1 MKRDAGCRRSRRPR
15 QGGDACVPG
24 WPSLC
29 DGRVFGFA
37 RCLRCICGSVMWFV
51 LAVWG
56 EVPWLMVMSST
67 PRISV
72 TTRLGPDASSFARS
86 PRFHLPICRRRC
98 VSVPEGG
105 SQGTYFL
112 CILVWFWY
120 QLMLASNCVRGHPLP
135 SPCKISVLASLD
147 V

>member
-1 MKRDAGCRRSRRPR
+1 MLAAGVL
-15 QGGDACVPG
+15 GG
-24 WPSLC
+24 L
-29 DGRVFGFA
+29 GRVETRVFPLAESLRWSRVRFA

-120 QLMLASNCVRGHPLP
+120 QLMLASNCVRGYPLP
-135 SPCKISVLASLD
+135 SPCKIGVLASLD